1 MFVDILAIILGL
13 VILVLGADGLVR
25 GASSL
30 AAKLRISALVIGLT
44 VVSFGTSA
52 PELTVNIVSA
62 LQGSPDLAVANVVG
76 SNIVNILLILGVC
89 AIIVPLSVK
98 SSTVW
103 KEIPLALLGVILV
116 GIMANDRLFDGVPF
130 TALTRTDGIALLAL
144 MAIFM
149 YYIFGMAK
157 SDREIAADA
166 KIDASLN
173 KDQDTKIKQY
183 GVAVSIGLTVLG
195 LVGLVAGGRLLVSG
209 AIDIAKSAGLSEAL
223 IGLTIVAV
231 GTSLPELATSV
242 VAALRK
248 QADIAI
254 GNVVGS
260 NIFNVFFVLG
270 ATSTILPLPIS
281 NALNFD
287 ILVSIIATGLL
298 FLFMF
303 TGGRRKLVRW
313 EGVVFVALYVAYITY
328 LVIRG

>member
-1 MFVDILAIILGL
+1 MFLDIISILIGL
-13 VILVLGADGLVR
+13 IILVLGAEGLVR
-25 GASSL
+25 GASSV
-30 AAKLRISALVIGLT
+30 ASKLRISSLVIGLT

-89 AIIVPLSVK
+89 AIIVPLTVK

-103 KEIPLALLGVILV
+103 KEIPLALLGVVLV

-130 TALTRTDGIALLAL
+130 NAITRTDGICLVAL
-144 MAIFM
+144 MVIFM

-157 SDREIAADA
+157 SDRENKVDA
-166 KIDASLN
+166 KIKSSPDKHEDSQIKEYSL
-173 KDQDTKIKQY
+173 
-183 GVAVSIGLTVLG
+183 AASIGLTVVGLIG
-195 LVGLVAGGRLLVSG
+195 LVLGGRFLVSG
-209 AIDIAKSAGLSEAL
+209 AVDIAKAAGLSEAL
-223 IGLTIVAV
+223 IGLTIVAI

-254 GNVVGS
+254 GNIVGS

-270 ATSTILPLPIS
+270 VTSTILPLPIS
-281 NALNFD
+281 SALNFD
-287 ILVSIIATGLL
+287 IVVSIIATALL

-303 TGGRRKLVRW
+303 TGGRRKLERW
-313 EGVVFVALYVAYITY
+313 EGILFVLMYVAYLVY
-328 LVIRG
+328 LIARG